1 MMDNLAKIIQT
12 FKQSRQHRLF
22 LQKQEIRAQLN
33 AYPTLQEIDRCLNQ
47 AGVKLV
53 HDQIFHFEEAQATYE
68 KEVAKLKQERSAFI
82 QKEGLDPQTFEVKYL
97 CPKCKDTGYVEGE
110 MCGCLKDQIA
120 RSTFEAFDFS
130 PNAQDQ
136 TFENFDM
143 QLFSTELSPRFPISA
158 QQNMM
163 HIKTHM
169 ETWCNEFEARQSSW
183 LFYGLPGLG
192 KTFLSNCIANA
203 LIAKGHTVVYVST
216 AHLINRM
223 RDQIANHQGGLKEV
237 LTVLLAC
244 DLLII
249 DDLGAEHITSFSN
262 KQLFEIINGRLLK
275 NKPMIISS
283 NLSLK
288 QIKIQYDERLSSRI
302 AGHFTGIPF
311 VGNDLRG
318 VVKKRQQQTKN

>member
-1 MMDNLAKIIQT
+1 MMDSLAKIIQA

-22 LQKQEIRAQLN
+22 LQKQAIKEQMNR
-33 AYPTLQEIDRCLNQ
+33 YPTLQAIDRRLNQ
-47 AGVKLV
+47 AGVQLV
-53 HDQIFHFEEAQATYE
+53 HDQIFHFKEAQAHYE
-68 KEVAKLKQERSAFI
+68 KEVKELKQQRSAFI
-82 QKEGLDPQTFEVKYL
+82 REKDLNPQVFELQYL
-97 CPKCKDTGYVEGE
+97 CQKCKDTGYVEGT
-110 MCGCLKDQIA
+110 MCSCLKDRIA
-120 RSTFEAFDFS
+120 QSTFEAFDFS
-130 PNAQDQ
+130 PNAQKQ
-136 TFENFDM
+136 TFERFDM
-143 QLFSTELSPRFPISA
+143 QLFSTDLSPRFPISA

-169 ETWCNEFEARQSSW
+169 EAWCNHFKGSQESW

-223 RDQIANHQGGLKEV
+223 RDQIANQQGGLKEV

-318 VVKKRQQQTKN
+318 VIKKRQQQTKS